1 MIDSLLILKFL
12 KFCVV
17 GTTGMALDF
26 GVTWLLKEKA
36 GINKYIS
43 NSTGFIVAA
52 SSNYILNRIWTFQ
65 SNDPRIA
72 GQYFSFVVISVIGL
86 GLNNFIIYILHD
98 RLNYN
103 FYLSKLFAIVV
114 VTIWN
119 FLMNLIITFRQ

>member
-1 MIDSLLILKFL
+1 MIDKLFILKFI

-43 NSTGFIVAA
+43 NSTGFIIAA
-52 SSNYILNRIWTFQ
+52 SSNYILNRVWTFQ
-65 SNDPRIA
+65 SKDPHIA
-72 GQYFSFVVISVIGL
+72 GQYLSFVVIALIGL
-86 GLNNFIIYILHD
+86 GLNNLVIYILHD
-98 RLNYN
+98 RFNFN

-119 FLMNLIITFRQ
+119 FLMNLIITFR